1 MKTIPMRAFI
11 VVVIL
16 LCVSYYVYGTEIEN
30 NTSLPHADR
39 DIQNP
44 ADTPSADMLD
54 MSIEDLM
61 EIEVST
67 VYAASRYRQKVTEA
81 PSSVSIVTSDDIKKY
96 GYRTLADIL
105 KSVRGFYVTY
115 DRNYSYLGSR
125 GFSRPGDYNA
135 RYLVMVDGLRLND
148 AVYDTASIGTEFVL
162 DVDLIDRVEVIHG
175 PGSSLYGSNAFF
187 GVINVIT
194 KRGTDF
200 NGAEVSGEGASHDT
214 YKSRVSYGNSFKNGL
229 EMLISAS
236 YYDSNGRSP
245 LYYKEFDHPVSNYG
259 ITENSDSDQYES
271 VFGGLSYR
279 DFVLQG
285 AFASREKEIPTASF
299 GTVFGDSHNDT
310 LDEQG
315 YISLLYEHNF
325 EDLFEVQSR
334 IYYNS
339 YYYNGNYE
347 YDYSEGSGSYTTINR
362 DYANGKWWG
371 GDLMFKKTLFEK
383 HLISFGSE
391 YRNYLKQDQKNYDV
405 EVRLDD
411 EREASVWGFYLQDEF
426 TILENLRLN
435 AGLRYDHYETF
446 EGAVSPR
453 AALIYN
459 PLERTTLKFIYGEAF
474 RAPNAYEMYY
484 EDGGY
489 SHKGNHGLDE
499 ERIRSYELVMEQYF
513 KNGLYLTA
521 TGFLYEIDD
530 LISLKSD
537 STDGLSFFDNT
548 DEVETRGAGLEIG
561 RKWDSGINGKIGY
574 SFQYAED
581 KSDKTLLT
589 NSPKHLT
596 KLNCD
601 VPLIRKKL
609 FIGLEEQYTSKRKTL
624 DGDYADDFFI
634 TNLTLFSRN
643 LRKGL
648 ELSGSVYNLL
658 NKKYEDPGSL
668 EHAQDLIEQ
677 DGRTFRIKIS
687 YRF

>member
-11 VVVIL
+11 VIVIL

-125 GFSRPGDYNA
+125 GFSRPGDYNS

-162 DVDLIDRVEVIHG
+162 DVDLIDRVEVVHG

-194 KRGTDF
+194 KRGRDF

-339 YYYNGNYE
+339 YYYHGNYE

-530 LISLKSD
+530 LISLESD

-687 YRF
+687 YHF

>member
-11 VVVIL
+11 IVVIL
-16 LCVSYYVYGTEIEN
+16 LFVSYYVYGTEIEN
-30 NTSLPHADR
+30 NTSLPHADT
-39 DIQNP
+39 DIPNP
-44 ADTPSADMLD
+44 ADTPSADLLD
-54 MSIEDLM
+54 MPIEDLM

-125 GFSRPGDYNA
+125 GFSRPGDYNS

-194 KRGTDF
+194 KRGRDF
-200 NGAEVSGEGASHDT
+200 SGTEVSGEGASHDT

-229 EMLISAS
+229 EMLVSAS

-299 GTVFGDSHNDT
+299 GTVFGDSHNHT
-310 LDEQG
+310 LDEQR

-339 YYYNGNYE
+339 YYYQGNYE
-347 YDYSEGSGSYTTINR
+347 YDYSEGGGSSATINR
-362 DYANGKWWG
+362 DYADGKWCG

-405 EVRLDD
+405 GVYLDD
-411 EREASVWGFYLQDEF
+411 ERDASVWGFYLQDEF
-426 TILENLRLN
+426 SILKNLRLN

-446 EGAVSPR
+446 DGAVSPR

-459 PLERTTLKFIYGEAF
+459 PLERTTLKFIYAEAF

-499 ERIRSYELVMEQYF
+499 ERVKSYEFVMEHYF
-513 KNGLYLTA
+513 RNGLYLTA
-521 TGFLYEIDD
+521 TGFLYKIDD
-530 LISLKSD
+530 LISLESD
-537 STDGLSFFDNT
+537 STDGLLFFDNT

-561 RKWDSGINGKIGY
+561 RKGDSGINGKIGY

-589 NSPKHLT
+589 NSPKHLA

-624 DGDYADDFFI
+624 DGDYADDFFV

-658 NKKYEDPGSL
+658 NKKYDDPGSL

-687 YRF
+687 YSF

>member
-1 MKTIPMRAFI
+1 MRAFI

-67 VYAASRYRQKVTEA
+67 VYAASRHRQKVTEA

-105 KSVRGFYVTY
+105 NSVRGFYVTY

-125 GFSRPGDYNA
+125 GFSRPGDYNS

-194 KRGTDF
+194 KRGRDF
-200 NGAEVSGEGASHDT
+200 SGAEVSGEGASHDT

-229 EMLISAS
+229 EMLVSAS

-339 YYYNGNYE
+339 YYYHGNYE
-347 YDYSEGSGSYTTINR
+347 YDYSEGSGSYTTINQ
-362 DYANGKWWG
+362 DYADGKWWG

-391 YRNYLKQDQKNYDV
+391 YRNYLKQYQKNYDV

-426 TILENLRLN
+426 TILKNLRLN

-499 ERIRSYELVMEQYF
+499 ERIKSYELVMEQYF

-530 LISLKSD
+530 LISLESD

-574 SFQYAED
+574 SFQYTED

>member
-11 VVVIL
+11 VIVIL

-125 GFSRPGDYNA
+125 GFSRPGDYNS

-162 DVDLIDRVEVIHG
+162 DVDLIDRVEVVHG

-194 KRGTDF
+194 KRGRDF

-339 YYYNGNYE
+339 YYYHGNYE

-426 TILENLRLN
+426 TILKNLRLN

-530 LISLKSD
+530 LISLESD

-687 YRF
+687 YHF

>member
-530 LISLKSD
+530 LISLESD